1 MDHMLKIQLTLAESI
16 GFALCEHLRTYRH
29 RERMLPEWC
38 RTQSSRNA
46 IVVEWARQIDNER
59 LARGGEPNTDDWND
73 VSYPRRY
80 SLNRICDDLAYN
92 MIWFV
97 GEQAQLL
104 PDAAVKDTFER
115 LDSCEPHDDEMIGL
129 RD

>member
-1 MDHMLKIQLTLAESI
+1 MDHMLNIQLTLAESI
-16 GFALCEHLRTYRH
+16 GFALCDYLDLSRH

-46 IVVEWARQIDNER
+46 IVVEWARQIDHTR
-59 LARGGEPNTDDWND
+59 LARGGKPNTDDWIE
-73 VSYPRRY
+73 VSDRRY

-92 MIWFV
+92 MIWYV
-97 GEQAQLL
+97 GEQARLL
-104 PDAAVKDTFER
+104 PDTAVEHTFER
-115 LDSCEPHDDEMIGL
+115 LDSCEPNDDEMCGL